1 MDIENIVRDIVKEIK
16 PYKPGKPI
24 AEVKREL
31 GIKKIYKLASNEN
44 PLGPSPKAIKAIKI
58 AAADINRYPESGCFY
73 LKKRLAEV
81 YSIKKDNIILG
92 NGSDELIALTLRT
105 FLRPGDEVIVSKPT
119 FLMYEL
125 YSKLEGAELKV
136 VPMNNFKYDLEAI
149 LVAVTDKTKIIF
161 IANPDNPCGT
171 YLSQDELKNFISRLP
186 DDVVLFHDEAYYE
199 FMQTDDYPNL
209 FGHIEDR
216 PIIIARTFSKVY
228 GLAGLRVGYG
238 IASKRIIEYMNKV
251 RDPFNVNSLAQAGA
265 LAALDD
271 QNFVKKVVELNRENR
286 EYLFKEFKRLG
297 LNYIKSYTNCIVV
310 EIGDRAQELLSYL
323 LNNGV
328 IVRDMSVWGLGRY
341 IRVTVGLKNEN
352 ALFIKL
358 LECFLKKEI
367 KK

>member
-1 MDIENIVRDIVKEIK
+1 MDIENIIRDIAKEIK

-136 VPMNNFKYDLEAI
+136 VPMNNFKYDLAAI
-149 LVAVTDKTKIIF
+149 LAAVTDKTKIIF

-209 FGHIEDR
+209 FGYIEDR

-251 RDPFNVNSLAQAGA
+251 RDPFNVNS
-265 LAALDD
+265 
-271 QNFVKKVVELNRENR
+271 
-286 EYLFKEFKRLG
+286 
-297 LNYIKSYTNCIVV
+297 
-310 EIGDRAQELLSYL
+310 
-323 LNNGV
+323 
-328 IVRDMSVWGLGRY
+328 
-341 IRVTVGLKNEN
+341 
-352 ALFIKL
+352 
-358 LECFLKKEI
+358 
-367 KK
+367 